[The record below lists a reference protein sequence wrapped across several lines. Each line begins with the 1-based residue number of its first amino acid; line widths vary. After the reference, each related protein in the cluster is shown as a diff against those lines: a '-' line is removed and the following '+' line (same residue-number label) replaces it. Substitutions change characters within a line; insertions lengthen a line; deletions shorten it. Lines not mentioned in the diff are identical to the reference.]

1 MMDNVNNN
9 ENNNENKNN
18 NNEPDKGW
26 MFKLPKDWKSKSSF
40 ELMLQAHMEFKNNK
54 LKLNKKLIKKLKL
67 NMSAIK
73 LPFDW
78 KKKSVHELEL
88 QMNSKKMTEPP
99 VVVMLVEPKIMVMYA
114 GEVEYVEYVEE
125 IIDVEDPLAI

>member
-1 MMDNVNNN
+1 
-9 ENNNENKNN
+9 
-18 NNEPDKGW
+18 
-26 MFKLPKDWKSKSSF
+26 
-40 ELMLQAHMEFKNNK
+40 
-54 LKLNKKLIKKLKL
+54 LIKKLKL